1 MRGPGFQRI
10 DADPK
15 PHISGIGAD
24 LARTSHTTTHER
36 DKDRKMTDLTGSTA
50 LITGSARGIGKAIA
64 LGYAQL
70 GANIVLNYPANA
82 AGAEQALAEVREH
95 GVEGIAV
102 RADISKPADVDRLY
116 AEATKQFGSLDIIV
130 ANAGVEL
137 PGVPIVELSDEQI
150 DRLVD
155 INVRGAFMTMQRASK
170 NVADNGRVIFI
181 SSSSTV
187 APVAGMAT
195 YASTKL
201 AGRYFA
207 GVLAIE
213 LAGRGVTVNCI
224 LPTAIDQ
231 AGVYRDSIPADSPYR
246 DQVATGRIGTRIGTP
261 GDVAD
266 AAEYLV
272 GDLAAWVSGMTLTVT
287 GGLSQ

>member
-1 MRGPGFQRI
+1 
-10 DADPK
+10 
-15 PHISGIGAD
+15 
-24 LARTSHTTTHER
+24 
-36 DKDRKMTDLTGSTA
+36 MTDLTGKTA
-50 LITGSARGIGKAIA
+50 LISGSARGIGKAIA
-64 LGYAQL
+64 LRYAQL

-82 AGAEQALAEVREH
+82 AGAEQALAKVREH

-102 RADISKPADVDRLY
+102 QADISKPADVDRLY

-187 APVAGMAT
+187 APVAGMAI

-224 LPTAIDQ
+224 LPTAIDE
-231 AGVYRDSIPADSPYR
+231 AGVFVDSIPADSPYR
-246 DQVATGRIGTRIGTP
+246 DQLATGRIGTRIGTP
-261 GDVAD
+261 GASPTPPSTSSATSRPGS
-266 AAEYLV
+266 AA
-272 GDLAAWVSGMTLTVT
+272 
-287 GGLSQ
+287 